1 MGVKLNLKACFHK
14 NGSKAN
20 FSMKDIIKIALQRP
34 YTFVVLAI
42 LIVLMGAKSI
52 FTISTDV
59 FPDVKI
65 PVVAVV
71 WSYSGLLPSDVSGR
85 ITFIHERAITRTVEG
100 VKSIESHSYYGI
112 SIIKVFLQPG
122 VDVAKAEAEITA
134 ISQTVTKI
142 LPPDISPPMVMKLSA
157 SSVPVA
163 MLEVAS
169 DELSSAELNNIATTR
184 IRPRLVTIKGA
195 ILPFPYG
202 GTTQQVMVSL
212 DPHKLYAKNM
222 TAYDVLKKLEKQNLI
237 LPAGA
242 EKINTIQWMVKNN
255 AAPLKVKDFAKI
267 PIKTVD
273 GATVF
278 LRDVGFTTLSGAP
291 QQNSVLVD
299 GKQVVMLV
307 VMKSS
312 EVSTLKVIAGVKKA
326 IPEIERTLP
335 GNIKIRILNDAS
347 KFVKDAISDVV
358 QEMLIATFLTG
369 LVILLFIGSWRSTII
384 ISISIPLSILSAIIC
399 LKLTNQ
405 TINVMTL
412 GGLALAVGVLVD
424 NATVMI
430 ENIHSHLAMKKN
442 RTTAIIDAGNQII
455 IPTFVATLC
464 IIVAWIPLFDIS
476 GISGWLFKP
485 MAMAIMFAM
494 LASFILSI
502 SLVPTMADHLLD
514 NHSEKKPQVDNN
526 LLIKLQTFQNNFKD
540 GFVELRDKYKI
551 ILEIII
557 TKYCNKFILYFLAFS
572 LIASSL
578 FLISGQ
584 DFFPEIKS
592 GTLQMHMRTPLGTRV
607 GVSGE
612 IASYVSRDIKR
623 LLPGQ
628 VLEVIS
634 NCGLP
639 VGPHNL
645 AFIPSPTIGSQDCDL
660 TITLRNK
667 ESPVWKYRKI
677 LRKSLSELYPGT
689 TFTFQPA
696 DLTTKI
702 INFGSPSPIDVHV
715 IGYDM
720 EKNYQYAKMLAEKFR
735 GIPGATD
742 ISVQQTLTTP
752 TLLTNVDRTLGL
764 NVSLTEKDIALNM
777 ILATAGS
784 QQFDQQYWLNHK
796 SGIAYRYNIYTPQY
810 IMHSLDKLFS
820 IPVRKTEWGSNL
832 ESVQLAGN
840 VSKLRM
846 VGTPGVI
853 SHQNVMPLFDI
864 YVSAEGRDLGGV
876 LKDVKKII
884 AKTIDKKPKKAIIEV
899 KGQSETMENAYQ
911 ELILGF
917 VFTIVLIYLLIVV
930 NFQSWLDPFIII
942 TGLIGA
948 IAGASLFLFLTRT
961 NLSVPALTGLIMSLG
976 TATANSILVVSYA
989 KEHMSKHGNAVKAA
1003 IEAGYARIRPVLMTA
1018 SAMIIGMI
1026 PMSISNT
1033 TNAPLGKSVIGGLI
1047 LATFTTLFFV
1057 PCVYT
1062 IVYRKYN
1069 KE

>member
-1 MGVKLNLKACFHK
+1 
-14 NGSKAN
+14 
-20 FSMKDIIKIALQRP
+20 MKGIIKIALQRP

-42 LIVLMGAKSI
+42 LILLMGARSI
-52 FTISTDV
+52 FTTSTDV
-59 FPDVKI
+59 FPDIKM

-71 WSYSGLLPSDVSGR
+71 WSYSGLMPSDVSGR

-100 VKSIESHSYYGI
+100 VKSIESQSYYGI

-163 MLEVAS
+163 MLEVSS
-169 DELSSAELNNIATTR
+169 DELSSAELNNVATTR

-212 DPHKLYAKNM
+212 DPQKLYAKNT
-222 TAYDVLKKLEKQNLI
+222 TAFDVLNILKDQNLI

-242 EKINTIQWMVKNN
+242 EKISTIMWMVQNN
-255 AAPLKVKDFAKI
+255 AAPLKVKDFSNI

-278 LRDVGFTTLSGAP
+278 LRDVGFTSLSGAP

-299 GKQVVMLV
+299 GKQAVMLV

-335 GNIKIRILNDAS
+335 GKVKIRVLNDAS
-347 KFVKDAISDVV
+347 KFVKESIRDVV
-358 QEMLIATFLTG
+358 QEMLTATFLTG
-369 LVILLFIGSWRSTII
+369 LVVLLFIGCWRSTII
-384 ISISIPLSILSAIIC
+384 ISVSIPLSILTAIVC
-399 LKLTNQ
+399 LNLTGE

-412 GGLALAVGVLVD
+412 GGLALAVGILVD

-430 ENIHSHLAMKKN
+430 ENIHSHLALKKT
-442 RTTAIIDAGNQII
+442 RTNAIIDAANQII
-455 IPTFVATLC
+455 VPTFVATLC
-464 IIVAWIPLFDIS
+464 ITLAWLPLFGIT

-485 MAMAIMFAM
+485 MALAIMFAM
-494 LASFILSI
+494 VASFMLSI
-502 SLVPTMADHLLD
+502 SLVPTLADHLLTD
-514 NHSEKKPQVDNN
+514 HTTEKKPIKNKLAIKFTN
-526 LLIKLQTFQNNFKD
+526 LQSSFEMKFEEFRERYRTMLEVLITY
-540 GFVELRDKYKI
+540 R
-551 ILEIII
+551 
-557 TKYCNKFILYFLAFS
+557 TKFILGFLAFS
-572 LIASSL
+572 VLCSSL
-578 FLISGQ
+578 FFINGQ

-592 GTLQMHMRTPLGTRV
+592 GTLQMHMRAPLGTRV
-607 GVSGE
+607 GTAGE
-612 IASYVSRDIKR
+612 IASYVSRDIKK

-667 ESPVWKYRKI
+667 ESPVWKFRKI
-677 LRKSLSELYPGT
+677 LRKGLNDLYPGT
-689 TFTFQPA
+689 VFTFQPA
-696 DLTTKI
+696 DLTAKI

-715 IGYDM
+715 VGYEM
-720 EKNYQYAKMLAEKFR
+720 EKNYEYAKMLAQKFR
-735 GIPGATD
+735 SIPGATD
-742 ISVQQTLTTP
+742 VTVQQTLTTP
-752 TLLTNVDRTLGL
+752 TLRANIDRTLGL
-764 NVSLTEKDIALNM
+764 NLELTEKDIALNM

-784 QQFDQQYWLNHK
+784 QQFNQQYWLNHGT
-796 SGIAYRYNIYTPQY
+796 GIAYRYNVYTPQY
-810 IMHSLDKLFS
+810 LMHSLDNLLA
-820 IPVRKTEWGSNL
+820 IPVRKTQDGSNL
-832 ESVQLAGN
+832 ESMQLAGN
-840 VSKLRM
+840 VTKMLY
-846 VGTPGVI
+846 VGTPGVV
-853 SHQNVMPLFDI
+853 SHQNVMPLFNV

-876 LKDVKKII
+876 LKDVQRII
-884 AKTIDKKPKKAIIEV
+884 NETIDKKPAKATV
-899 KGQSETMENAYQ
+899 NVRGQSETMKTAYE
-911 ELILGF
+911 ELIVGF
-917 VFTIVLIYLLIVV
+917 IFAIVLIYLLIVV

-976 TATANSILVVSYA
+976 TATANSILVVAYA
-989 KEHMSKHGNAVKAA
+989 KERMNEHGNAIKAA
-1003 IEAGYARIRPVLMTA
+1003 VEAGYARIRPVLMTA
-1018 SAMIIGMI
+1018 SAMIIGMT

-1033 TNAPLGKSVIGGLI
+1033 TNAPLGKAVIGGLI
-1047 LATFTTLFFV
+1047 IATFTTLFFV

>member
-1 MGVKLNLKACFHK
+1 MGGRA
-14 NGSKAN
+14 
-20 FSMKDIIKIALQRP
+20 
-34 YTFVVLAI
+34 
-42 LIVLMGAKSI
+42 I
-52 FTISTDV
+52 FTTSTDV
-59 FPDVKI
+59 FPDIKM

-71 WSYSGLLPSDVSGR
+71 WSYSGLMPSDVSGR

-100 VKSIESHSYYGI
+100 VKSIESQSYYGI

-122 VDVAKAEAEITA
+122 ADVAKAEAEITA

-163 MLEVAS
+163 MLEVSS
-169 DELSSAELNNIATTR
+169 DELSSAELNNVATTR

-212 DPHKLYAKNM
+212 DPQKLYAKNT
-222 TAYDVLKKLEKQNLI
+222 TAFDVLNVLKDQNLI

-242 EKINTIQWMVKNN
+242 EKISTIMWMVQNN
-255 AAPLKVKDFAKI
+255 AAPLKVKDFSGI

-278 LRDVGFTTLSGAP
+278 LRDVGFTSLSGAP

-299 GKQVVMLV
+299 GKQAVMLV

-335 GNIKIRILNDAS
+335 GKVKIRVLNDAS
-347 KFVKDAISDVV
+347 KFVKESIRDVV
-358 QEMLIATFLTG
+358 QEMLTATFLTG
-369 LVILLFIGSWRSTII
+369 LVVLLFIGCWRSTII
-384 ISISIPLSILSAIIC
+384 ISVSIPLSILTAIVC
-399 LKLTNQ
+399 LNMTGE

-412 GGLALAVGVLVD
+412 GGLALAVGILVD

-430 ENIHSHLAMKKN
+430 ENIHSHLAMKKT
-442 RTTAIIDAGNQII
+442 RTTAIIDAANQII
-455 IPTFVATLC
+455 VPTFVATLC
-464 IIVAWIPLFDIS
+464 ITLAWLPLFGIT

-485 MAMAIMFAM
+485 MALAIMFAM
-494 LASFILSI
+494 VASFMLSI
-502 SLVPTMADHLLD
+502 SLVPTLADHLLTD
-514 NHSEKKPQVDNN
+514 HTDEKRPLTNKFAIKFTEFQSGFEKKFEEFRDRYQAMLE
-526 LLIKLQTFQNNFKD
+526 LLITY
-540 GFVELRDKYKI
+540 R
-551 ILEIII
+551 
-557 TKYCNKFILYFLAFS
+557 TKFILGFLVFS
-572 LIASSL
+572 VLTSSL
-578 FLISGQ
+578 FFINGQ

-592 GTLQMHMRTPLGTRV
+592 GTLQMHMRAPLGTRV
-607 GVSGE
+607 GTAGE
-612 IASYVSRDIKR
+612 IASYVSRDIKK

-628 VLEVIS
+628 VIEVIS

-667 ESPVWKYRKI
+667 ESPVWKFRKI
-677 LRKSLSELYPGT
+677 LRKGLNDLYPGT
-689 TFTFQPA
+689 VFTFQPA
-696 DLTTKI
+696 DLTAKI

-715 IGYDM
+715 VGYEM
-720 EKNYQYAKMLAEKFR
+720 KKNYEYAKMLAEKFR
-735 GIPGATD
+735 AIPGATD
-742 ISVQQTLTTP
+742 VTVQQTLTTP
-752 TLLTNVDRTLGL
+752 TLRANIDRTLGL
-764 NVSLTEKDIALNM
+764 NLNLTEKDIALNM

-784 QQFDQQYWLNHK
+784 QQFNQQYWLNHDT
-796 SGIAYRYNIYTPQY
+796 GIAYRYNVYTPQY
-810 IMHSLDKLFS
+810 LMHSLNNLLA
-820 IPVRKTEWGSNL
+820 IPVRKTQDGSNL
-832 ESVQLAGN
+832 ESIQLAGN
-840 VSKLRM
+840 VTKM
-846 VGTPGVI
+846 QYIGTPGVV
-853 SHQNVMPLFDI
+853 SHQNVMPLFNV
-864 YVSAEGRDLGGV
+864 YVSTEGRDLGGV
-876 LKDVKKII
+876 LKDVKRII
-884 AKTIDKKPKKAIIEV
+884 AETIDKKPAKATV
-899 KGQSETMENAYQ
+899 NVRGQSETMKTAYE
-911 ELILGF
+911 ELIVGF
-917 VFTIVLIYLLIVV
+917 IFAIVLIYLLIVV

-976 TATANSILVVSYA
+976 TATANSILVVAYA
-989 KEHMSKHGNAVKAA
+989 KERMTEHGDAIKAA
-1003 IEAGYARIRPVLMTA
+1003 VEAGYARIRPVLMTA
-1018 SAMIIGMI
+1018 SAMIIGMT

-1033 TNAPLGKSVIGGLI
+1033 TNAPLGKAVIGGLI
-1047 LATFTTLFFV
+1047 IATFTTLFFV

-1062 IVYRKYN
+1062 VVYRKYS

>member
-1 MGVKLNLKACFHK
+1 
-14 NGSKAN
+14 
-20 FSMKDIIKIALQRP
+20 MKGIIKIALQRP

-42 LIVLMGAKSI
+42 LILIMGGRSI
-52 FTISTDV
+52 FTTSTDV
-59 FPDVKI
+59 FPDIKM

-71 WSYSGLLPSDVSGR
+71 WSYSGLMPSDVSGR

-100 VKSIESHSYYGI
+100 VKSIESQSYYGI

-122 VDVAKAEAEITA
+122 ADVAKAEAEITA

-163 MLEVAS
+163 MLEVSS
-169 DELSSAELNNIATTR
+169 DELSSAELNNVATTR

-212 DPHKLYAKNM
+212 DPQKLYAKNT
-222 TAYDVLKKLEKQNLI
+222 TAYDVLNVLKDQNLI

-242 EKINTIQWMVKNN
+242 EKISTIMWMVQNN
-255 AAPLKVKDFAKI
+255 AAPLKVKDFSKI

-278 LRDVGFTTLSGAP
+278 LRDVGFTSLSGAP

-299 GKQVVMLV
+299 GKQAVMLV

-335 GNIKIRILNDAS
+335 GKVKIRVLNDAS
-347 KFVKDAISDVV
+347 KFVKESIRDVV
-358 QEMLIATFLTG
+358 QEMLTATFLTG
-369 LVILLFIGSWRSTII
+369 LVVLLFIGCWRSTII
-384 ISISIPLSILSAIIC
+384 ISVSIPLSILSAIVC
-399 LKLTNQ
+399 LNLTGE

-412 GGLALAVGVLVD
+412 GGLALAVGILVD
-424 NATVMI
+424 NATVII
-430 ENIHSHLAMKKN
+430 ENIHSHLAMKKT
-442 RTTAIIDAGNQII
+442 RTDAIIGAANQII
-455 IPTFVATLC
+455 VPMFVATLC
-464 IIVAWIPLFDIS
+464 ITLAWLPLFGIT

-485 MAMAIMFAM
+485 MALAIMFAM
-494 LASFILSI
+494 VASFMLSI
-502 SLVPTMADHLLD
+502 SLVPTLADHLLTD
-514 NHSEKKPQVDNN
+514 HTEEKKPATNKFAIKFTKFQSAFEKKFEEFRERYRAMLEV
-526 LLIKLQTFQNNFKD
+526 LITY
-540 GFVELRDKYKI
+540 R
-551 ILEIII
+551 
-557 TKYCNKFILYFLAFS
+557 TKFILGFLAFS
-572 LIASSL
+572 VLASSL
-578 FLISGQ
+578 FFINGQ

-607 GVSGE
+607 GTAGE
-612 IASYVSRDIKR
+612 IASYVSRDIKK

-628 VLEVIS
+628 VVEVIS

-667 ESPVWKYRKI
+667 ESPVWKFRKI
-677 LRKSLSELYPGT
+677 LRKGLNDLYPGT
-689 TFTFQPA
+689 VFTFQPA
-696 DLTTKI
+696 DLTAKI

-715 IGYDM
+715 VGYEM
-720 EKNYQYAKMLAEKFR
+720 EKNYEYAKMLAEKFR
-735 GIPGATD
+735 AIPGATD
-742 ISVQQTLTTP
+742 VTVQQTLTTP
-752 TLLTNVDRTLGL
+752 TLRANIDRTLGL
-764 NVSLTEKDIALNM
+764 NLDLTEKDIALNM

-784 QQFDQQYWLNHK
+784 QQFNQQYWLNHGT
-796 SGIAYRYNIYTPQY
+796 GIAYRYNVYTPQY
-810 IMHSLDKLFS
+810 LMHSLDNLLA
-820 IPVRKTEWGSNL
+820 IPVRKTQDNSNL
-832 ESVQLAGN
+832 ESIQLAGN
-840 VSKLRM
+840 VTKM
-846 VGTPGVI
+846 QYIGTPGVV
-853 SHQNVMPLFDI
+853 SHQNVMPLFNV

-876 LKDVKKII
+876 LKDVQRII
-884 AKTIDKKPKKAIIEV
+884 ADTIDKKPQKATV
-899 KGQSETMENAYQ
+899 NVRGQSETMKTAYE
-911 ELILGF
+911 ELIVGF
-917 VFTIVLIYLLIVV
+917 IFAIVLIYLLIVV

-976 TATANSILVVSYA
+976 TATANSILVVAYA
-989 KEHMSKHGNAVKAA
+989 KERMTEHGDAIKAA
-1003 IEAGYARIRPVLMTA
+1003 VEAGYARIRPVLMTA
-1018 SAMIIGMI
+1018 SAMIIGMT

-1033 TNAPLGKSVIGGLI
+1033 TNAPLGKAVIGGLI
-1047 LATFTTLFFV
+1047 IATFTTLFFV

-1062 IVYRKYN
+1062 VVYRKYS

>member
-1 MGVKLNLKACFHK
+1 MG
-14 NGSKAN
+14 G
-20 FSMKDIIKIALQRP
+20 R
-34 YTFVVLAI
+34 
-42 LIVLMGAKSI
+42 SI
-52 FTISTDV
+52 FTTSTDV
-59 FPDVKI
+59 FPDIKM

-71 WSYSGLLPSDVSGR
+71 WSYSGLMPSDVSGR

-100 VKSIESHSYYGI
+100 VKSIESQSYYGI

-122 VDVAKAEAEITA
+122 ADVAKAEAEITA

-163 MLEVAS
+163 MLEVSS
-169 DELSSAELNNIATTR
+169 DELSSAELNNVATTR

-212 DPHKLYAKNM
+212 DPQKLYAKNT
-222 TAYDVLKKLEKQNLI
+222 TAYDVLNVLKDQNLI

-242 EKINTIQWMVKNN
+242 EKISTIMWMVQNN
-255 AAPLKVKDFAKI
+255 AAPLKVKDFSKI

-278 LRDVGFTTLSGAP
+278 LRDVGFTSLSGAP

-299 GKQVVMLV
+299 GKQAVMLV

-335 GNIKIRILNDAS
+335 GKVKIRVLNDAS
-347 KFVKDAISDVV
+347 KFVKESIRDVV
-358 QEMLIATFLTG
+358 QEMLTATFLTG
-369 LVILLFIGSWRSTII
+369 LVVLLFIGCWRSTII
-384 ISISIPLSILSAIIC
+384 ISVSIPLSILSAIVC
-399 LKLTNQ
+399 LNLTGE

-412 GGLALAVGVLVD
+412 GGLALAVGILVD
-424 NATVMI
+424 NATVII
-430 ENIHSHLAMKKN
+430 ENIHSHLAMKKT
-442 RTTAIIDAGNQII
+442 RTDAIIGAANQII
-455 IPTFVATLC
+455 VPMFVATLC
-464 IIVAWIPLFDIS
+464 ITLAWLPLFGIT

-485 MAMAIMFAM
+485 MALAIMFAM
-494 LASFILSI
+494 VASFMLSI
-502 SLVPTMADHLLD
+502 SLVPTLADHLLTD
-514 NHSEKKPQVDNN
+514 HTEEKKPATNKFAIKFTKFQSAFEKKFEEFRERYRAMLEV
-526 LLIKLQTFQNNFKD
+526 LITY
-540 GFVELRDKYKI
+540 R
-551 ILEIII
+551 
-557 TKYCNKFILYFLAFS
+557 TKFILGFLAFS
-572 LIASSL
+572 VLASSL
-578 FLISGQ
+578 FFINGQ

-607 GVSGE
+607 GTAGE
-612 IASYVSRDIKR
+612 IASYVSRDIKK

-628 VLEVIS
+628 VVEVIS

-667 ESPVWKYRKI
+667 ESPVWKFRKI
-677 LRKSLSELYPGT
+677 LRKGLNDLYPGT
-689 TFTFQPA
+689 VFTFQPA
-696 DLTTKI
+696 DLTAKI

-715 IGYDM
+715 VGYEM
-720 EKNYQYAKMLAEKFR
+720 EKNYEYAKMLAEKFR
-735 GIPGATD
+735 AIPGATD
-742 ISVQQTLTTP
+742 VTVQQTLTTP
-752 TLLTNVDRTLGL
+752 TLRANIDRTLGL
-764 NVSLTEKDIALNM
+764 NLDLTEKDIALNM

-784 QQFDQQYWLNHK
+784 QQFNQQYWLNHGT
-796 SGIAYRYNIYTPQY
+796 GIAYRYNVYTPQY
-810 IMHSLDKLFS
+810 LMHSLDNLLA
-820 IPVRKTEWGSNL
+820 IPVRKTQDNSNL
-832 ESVQLAGN
+832 ESIQLAGN
-840 VSKLRM
+840 VTKM
-846 VGTPGVI
+846 QYIGTPGVV
-853 SHQNVMPLFDI
+853 SHQNVMPLFNV

-876 LKDVKKII
+876 LKDVQRII
-884 AKTIDKKPKKAIIEV
+884 ADTIDKKPQKATV
-899 KGQSETMENAYQ
+899 NVRGQSETMKTAYE
-911 ELILGF
+911 ELIVGF
-917 VFTIVLIYLLIVV
+917 IFAIVLIYLLIVV

-976 TATANSILVVSYA
+976 TATANSILVVAYA
-989 KEHMSKHGNAVKAA
+989 KERMTEHGDAIKAA
-1003 IEAGYARIRPVLMTA
+1003 VEAGYARIRPVLMTA
-1018 SAMIIGMI
+1018 SAMIIGMT

-1033 TNAPLGKSVIGGLI
+1033 TNAPLGKAVIGGLI
-1047 LATFTTLFFV
+1047 IATFTTLFFV

-1062 IVYRKYN
+1062 VVYRKYS